1 MSIRRNPPPFSCQ
14 VMAQAPTMA
23 RAFACVLKRLITC
36 PASVAIK
43 STNHWRRTRRFTLG
57 MILYS
62 WLGRPSGVISLG
74 VDANLET
81 NQHFFAFSSQNFP
94 NRYLG
99 GVSCAW
105 NIVAPLG
112 HQLIV
117 SVDQMD
123 LGGKK
128 GSCGASHT
136 TVTGK

>member
-1 MSIRRNPPPFSCQ
+1 MSSDGSSADNGKGFRMRFKTLNYVPSQCGDKKYQSLASDETIHIRYD
-14 VMAQAPTMA
+14 
-23 RAFACVLKRLITC
+23 
-36 PASVAIK
+36 
-43 STNHWRRTRRFTLG
+43 
-57 MILYS
+57 LYS

-136 TVTGK
+136 TVTGE